1 MDSSLIVNASI
12 MYEVKFA
19 NETWHLDSDELLLEF
34 VKTAVIRNKD
44 VSSFSVKKVLKTNN
58 KK

>member
-1 MDSSLIVNASI
+1 

-19 NETWHLDSDELLLEF
+19 DETWHLNSDELLLEF
-34 VKTAVIRNKD
+34 IKTAVIRNKD
-44 VSSFSVKKVLKTNN
+44 VSSFSVKRVLKTNN